1 VVLAF
6 FFVLAIFLP
15 SPWAAIAVGVGIVGE
30 IGENAWGRR
39 LAKKP
44 ARTGVAAL
52 VGQPARV
59 VDECRPKGTVRVAGE
74 LWEATC
80 AVGAAAGSAV
90 VVVGGRDLTLEV
102 EPAPASSQRGDAQAA
117 AAEFS

>member
-15 SPWAAIAVGVGIVGE
+15 SPWAAIAVACGIVGE
-30 IGENAWGRR
+30 IVEVVWGRR

-44 ARTGVAAL
+44 ARTGVDAL
-52 VGQPARV
+52 VGQLGRV
-59 VDECRPKGTVRVAGE
+59 VDECRPTGSVRVGGE

-80 AVGAAAGSAV
+80 PAGAAAGASV
-90 VVVGGRDLTLEV
+90 VVVGGHDLTLDV
-102 EPAPASSQRGDAQAA
+102 EPAPASSQRGDAQAPA
-117 AAEFS
+117 PGFS